1 MENKIFEPHK
11 SSIGNLDANVVALIA
26 YLGGAILGFIPGIKY
41 VAFLVPII
49 IYVIEKE
56 SKFVKY
62 HAMQSILLSAVG
74 VVLSIILAIIISIAT
89 AAIIHSGGYG
99 ALGAL
104 AVLSILV
111 WIIALVL
118 LVFFIIAAVKSYK
131 YEIYKMPLIG
141 NWAEKIALK

>member
-49 IYVIEKE
+49 IFFIEKD
-56 SKFVKY
+56 SKYVKF

-74 VVLSIILAIIISIAT
+74 VVISIILWIFILIGIHSYAGLTFISAIAFIISIA
-89 AAIIHSGGYG
+89 
-99 ALGAL
+99 
-104 AVLSILV
+104 
-111 WIIALVL
+111 L
-118 LVFFIIAAVKSYK
+118 LVFFIIATVKSYK
-131 YEIYKMPLIG
+131 YEIYKLPLIG

>member
-11 SSIGNLDANVVALIA
+11 SSIGNLDANVITIIA
-26 YLGGAILGFIPGIKY
+26 YLGSTILGFIPGIRY

-49 IYVIEKE
+49 IFVIEKE
-56 SKFVKY
+56 SKFVKF
-62 HAMQSILLSAVG
+62 HSMQAILLSAVG

-99 ALGAL
+99 ALG
-104 AVLSILV
+104 VLSILSLLI
-111 WIIALVL
+111 WIIAIALF
-118 LVFFIIAAVKSYK
+118 VFSIIAAVKSYK
-131 YEIYKMPLIG
+131 YEIYKLPLIG